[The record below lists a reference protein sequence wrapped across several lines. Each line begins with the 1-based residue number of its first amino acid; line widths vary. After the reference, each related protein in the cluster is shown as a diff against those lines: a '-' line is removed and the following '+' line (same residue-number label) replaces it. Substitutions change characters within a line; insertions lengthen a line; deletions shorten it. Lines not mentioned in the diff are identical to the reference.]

1 MRLREAKTLA
11 QGHTVG
17 RYWRWGL
24 NRHRRKDIPAIPTP
38 GLGDPQ
44 PFSSW
49 QQSWVQEGYRGK
61 APQRDASLGPAN
73 NRCSKQVRVEDG
85 QKWGATPR
93 LCFGW
98 TPCGVLCGQRAP
110 LQRAGEHF
118 EENFASLCSL
128 TIRVEVNW
136 PEGSE
141 PCQPG
146 GVKAEHPGA
155 RAPEESGAASHPL
168 CPGLNFQP
176 LLFKVPK
183 RKKGGREGRR
193 CFHASCLIC
202 IR

>member
-24 NRHRRKDIPAIPTP
+24 NHRRKDIPAIPTP

-49 QQSWVQEGYRGK
+49 WQSWVQEGCRGK
-61 APQRDASLGPAN
+61 APQRNASLGRAN
-73 NRCSKQVRVEDG
+73 NRCSKQVRVEDD
-85 QKWGATPR
+85 QKWGAAPR

-98 TPCGVLCGQRAP
+98 ASRGVLCGQQAP

-128 TIRVEVNW
+128 MIRVGVTGRKALSPASLGAPRPSI
-136 PEGSE
+136 PE
-141 PCQPG
+141 
-146 GVKAEHPGA
+146 
-155 RAPEESGAASHPL
+155 
-168 CPGLNFQP
+168 PGL
-176 LLFKVPK
+176 
-183 RKKGGREGRR
+183 RKGQGPPRTRS
-193 CFHASCLIC
+193 AQD
-202 IR
+202 